1 MQSKGF
7 LSKPLALVLIGIIL
21 GASLGLGGGY
31 AVIYPQL
38 VNQKNKSIEDRI
50 DDVESDLVR
59 INQGL
64 DDFNKTYQDIQD
76 DLQTVESLT
85 ESINSLNSRI
95 IALENSITSL
105 NVELDGVEDEVS
117 EIYAGFDE
125 FEDEWAGIL
134 EDFEELGG
142 EVDSFNNKIEILS
155 DRVDSRESV
164 EMLKEVLA
172 NPDENLLQKMT
183 DKTYTTLLTNEDF
196 NDWAESLGTTPAK
209 SLLKQEIY
217 KLTGTFV
224 WNSLASNK
232 VGEKEYQV
240 IVVTYFPFTFS
251 SASVSI
257 PKIKMQIRSNVNVA
271 SDRVYNI
278 QVEEVEII
286 T

>member
-1 MQSKGF
+1 MQSNGF
-7 LSKPLALVLIGIIL
+7 LSKPIALVLIGLIL

-38 VNQKNKSIEDRI
+38 VKQKNKSIEDRI
-50 DDVESDLVR
+50 DDVEYELVN
-59 INQGL
+59 INEGL
-64 DDFNKTYQDIQD
+64 DDLNQTFQDMQD
-76 DLQTVESLT
+76 DIQTVESLT
-85 ESINSLNSRI
+85 ESINSINSRI
-95 IALENSITSL
+95 IAVENSITSL

-117 EIYAGFDE
+117 EIYSRFDE

-134 EDFEELGG
+134 EDFEELKG
-142 EVDSFNNKIEILS
+142 EVDSFNNKIEIFEN
-155 DRVDSRESV
+155 RIDSRESV

-183 DKTYTTLLTNEDF
+183 DKTYTTLLTNKDF
-196 NDWAESLGTTPAK
+196 NDWADSIGITPAK

-240 IVVTYFPFTFS
+240 IEVTYFPFSFS
-251 SASVSI
+251 PASVSI
-257 PKIKMQIRSNVNVA
+257 SRIKMQIRSNVNVA

-286 T
+286 

>member
-1 MQSKGF
+1 MQSNGF
-7 LSKPLALVLIGIIL
+7 LSKPIALVLIGLIL

-38 VNQKNKSIEDRI
+38 VKQKNKSIEDRI
-50 DDVESDLVR
+50 DDVESELVN
-59 INQGL
+59 INEGL
-64 DDFNKTYQDIQD
+64 DDLNQTFQDMQD
-76 DLQTVESLT
+76 DIQTVESLT
-85 ESINSLNSRI
+85 ESINSINSRI
-95 IALENSITSL
+95 IAVENSITSL

-117 EIYAGFDE
+117 EIYSRFDE

-134 EDFEELGG
+134 EDFEELKD
-142 EVDSFNNKIEILS
+142 EVDSFNNKIEIFEN
-155 DRVDSRESV
+155 RIDSRESV

-183 DKTYTTLLTNEDF
+183 DKTYTTLLTNKDF
-196 NDWAESLGTTPAK
+196 NDWADSIGITPAK

-240 IVVTYFPFTFS
+240 IEVTYFPFSFS
-251 SASVSI
+251 PASVSI
-257 PKIKMQIRSNVNVA
+257 SRIKMQFRSNVNVA

-286 T
+286 

>member
-1 MQSKGF
+1 MQSNGF
-7 LSKPLALVLIGIIL
+7 LSKPLALVLIGLIL

-38 VNQKNKSIEDRI
+38 VKQKNKSIENRI
-50 DDVESDLVR
+50 DDAESEILSL
-59 INQGL
+59 NQG
-64 DDFNKTYQDIQD
+64 ID
-76 DLQTVESLT
+76 DLNQTFLDMQDNFQTVETLT
-85 ESINSLNSRI
+85 ESINSINSRI
-95 IALENSITSL
+95 IAVENSITSL

-117 EIYAGFDE
+117 DIYSRFDD
-125 FEDEWAGIL
+125 FEDEWASIL
-134 EDFEELGG
+134 ENFEELKG
-142 EVDSFNNKIEILS
+142 EVDSFNNKVEIIENRI
-155 DRVDSRESV
+155 DSRESV

-196 NDWAESLGTTPAK
+196 NDWADSIGDTPAK

-240 IVVTYFPFTFS
+240 IVVTYFPFSFS
-251 SASVSI
+251 PASVSI
-257 PKIKMQIRSNVNVA
+257 SRIKMQIRSNVNVA

-286 T
+286 

>member
-1 MQSKGF
+1 MQSNGF
-7 LSKPLALVLIGIIL
+7 LSKPIALVLIGLIL
-21 GASLGLGGGY
+21 GASLGLGSGY

-38 VNQKNKSIEDRI
+38 VKQKNKSIEDRI
-50 DDVESDLVR
+50 DDAESEILSL
-59 INQGL
+59 NQGIDDL
-64 DDFNKTYQDIQD
+64 NQTFLDLQDDF
-76 DLQTVESLT
+76 QTVESLT
-85 ESINSLNSRI
+85 ESINSINSRI
-95 IALENSITSL
+95 IEVENSITSL

-117 EIYAGFDE
+117 EIYSRFDD

-134 EDFEELGG
+134 EDFEELKG
-142 EVDSFNNKIEILS
+142 EVDSFNNKVELIE
-155 DRVDSRESV
+155 DRIDSRESV

-196 NDWAESLGTTPAK
+196 DDWADSLGTTPAK

-240 IVVTYFPFTFS
+240 IVVTYFPLNFS
-251 SASVSI
+251 PASVSI

-271 SDRVYNI
+271 TDRVYNI
-278 QVEEVEII
+278 QVEEVAII
-286 T
+286 

>member
-1 MQSKGF
+1 MQSNGF
-7 LSKPLALVLIGIIL
+7 LSKPIALVLIGLIL

-38 VNQKNKSIEDRI
+38 VKQKNKSIEDRI
-50 DDVESDLVR
+50 DDVESELVN
-59 INQGL
+59 INEGL
-64 DDFNKTYQDIQD
+64 DDLNQTFQDMQD
-76 DLQTVESLT
+76 DIQTVESLT
-85 ESINSLNSRI
+85 ESINSINSRI
-95 IALENSITSL
+95 IAVENSITSL

-117 EIYAGFDE
+117 EIYSRFDE
-125 FEDEWAGIL
+125 FEDEWVGIL
-134 EDFEELGG
+134 EDFEELRD
-142 EVDSFNNKIEILS
+142 EVDSFNNKIEIFEN
-155 DRVDSRESV
+155 RIDSRESV

-172 NPDENLLQKMT
+172 NPEENLLQKMT
-183 DKTYTTLLTNEDF
+183 DKTYTTLLTNKDF
-196 NDWAESLGTTPAK
+196 NDWADSIGITPAK

-240 IVVTYFPFTFS
+240 IEVTYFPFSFS
-251 SASVSI
+251 PASVSI
-257 PKIKMQIRSNVNVA
+257 SRIKMQIRSNVNVA

-286 T
+286 

>member
-1 MQSKGF
+1 MQSNGF
-7 LSKPLALVLIGIIL
+7 LSKPIALVLIGLIL

-38 VNQKNKSIEDRI
+38 VKQKNKSIEDRI
-50 DDVESDLVR
+50 DDVESELVN
-59 INQGL
+59 INEGL
-64 DDFNKTYQDIQD
+64 DDLNQTFQDMQD
-76 DLQTVESLT
+76 DIQTVESLT
-85 ESINSLNSRI
+85 ESINSINSRI
-95 IALENSITSL
+95 IAVENSITSL

-117 EIYAGFDE
+117 EIYSRFDE
-125 FEDEWAGIL
+125 FEDEWVGIL
-134 EDFEELGG
+134 EDFEELKD
-142 EVDSFNNKIEILS
+142 EVDSFNNKIEIFEN
-155 DRVDSRESV
+155 RIDSRESV

-183 DKTYTTLLTNEDF
+183 DKTYTTLLTNKDF
-196 NDWAESLGTTPAK
+196 NDWADSIGITPAK

-240 IVVTYFPFTFS
+240 IEVTYFPFSFS
-251 SASVSI
+251 PASVSI
-257 PKIKMQIRSNVNVA
+257 SRIKMQFRSNVNVA

-286 T
+286 